1 MRRSVTLSFDFVLF
15 GATFLLILV
24 GVLFIYSSGVNSSG
38 LSVSREYL
46 KQLIWAGTGIS
57 ILLLF
62 AFLNYGTLRLL
73 SVYLYAISL
82 ILLLVTLAVGRDVNG
97 HRSWLGVGELGI
109 QPSEF
114 AKLSCILFL
123 ATYFS
128 NIGNGVRELPRL
140 LLGVFITMVPLGLIL
155 LQPDLGTTLVLVLIF
170 LFMAFMAGAQLRHV
184 FFIFLV
190 GALTIILA
198 ALPSILQRTGHGPA
212 LLGMMR
218 EPSSL
223 LYLIPPGAVVAGL
236 SLMGFRASRRIYF
249 YWIFYFAGLI
259 MVAAVCSI
267 AVRLALKDYQIM
279 RFVIFLNP
287 HLDPQGSGW
296 NILQSLTAIG
306 SGGFHGKGFLHGT
319 QSHYQFLPSQS
330 TDFIFSIITEEWG
343 FLGRPSRAGSLPH
356 RAAPWPGHRVEP
368 ENGFLR
374 PPGRR
379 GHPFHAF
386 SAHADQCGDGHG
398 HHARYGHTPPLP
410 LLWRVLPLGGPCL
423 HRNSYEPSQEKTQV
437 PCRMRE
443 AE

>member
-15 GATFLLILV
+15 GATFLLILM

-38 LSVSREYL
+38 IVISREYL
-46 KQLIWAGTGIS
+46 KQLIWAASGIG

-62 AFLNYGTLRLL
+62 SFLNYGTLRML

-82 ILLLVTLAVGRDVNG
+82 LLLLVTLAIGRDVNG

-114 AKLSCILFL
+114 AKISCILFL

-140 LLGVFITMVPLGLIL
+140 LLGVFIIMVPLGMIL
-155 LQPDLGTTLVLVLIF
+155 LQPDLGTTLVLIFIF
-170 LFMAFMAGAQLRHV
+170 LFMAFMAGAQLRHL
-184 FFIFLV
+184 FFILLV
-190 GALTIILA
+190 GMLTIVMA

-218 EPSSL
+218 EPTSL

-236 SLMGFRASRRIYF
+236 SLMGFRASRRPYF
-249 YWIFYFAGLI
+249 YWIFYFASLVMI
-259 MVAAVCSI
+259 AAVCSI

-330 TDFIFSIITEEWG
+330 TDFIFSIVTEEWG
-343 FLGRPSRAGSLPH
+343 FLGGLMVFVLYLIILLRGLGIVWSLRADS
-356 RAAPWPGHRVEP
+356 
-368 ENGFLR
+368 F
-374 PPGRR
+374 
-379 GHPFHAF
+379 
-386 SAHADQCGDGHG
+386 AHLVGGGILSMLFIHMVINAGMAMGIMPVTG
-398 HHARYGHTPPLP
+398 IP
-410 LLWRVLPLGGPCL
+410 LLFLSYGGSSLWAALACIGILMNL
-423 HRNSYEPSQEKTQV
+423 HRRRYRFP
-437 PCRMRE
+437 

>member
-190 GALTIILA
+190 GTLTIILA

-223 LYLIPPGAVVAGL
+223 LYLIPPGAVVTGL

-343 FLGRPSRAGSLPH
+343 FLGGLLVLGLYLIVLLRGLGIVWSLRTDSFAHLAGAGILSML
-356 RAAPWPGHRVEP
+356 
-368 ENGFLR
+368 FLHMLINAGMAMGIM
-374 PPGRR
+374 PVTGI
-379 GHPFHAF
+379 
-386 SAHADQCGDGHG
+386 
-398 HHARYGHTPPLP
+398 P
-410 LLWRVLPLGGPCL
+410 LLFLSYGGSSLWAGLASIGILMNL
-423 HRNSYEPSQEKTQV
+423 HRRRHRFP
-437 PCRMRE
+437 

>member
-15 GATFLLILV
+15 GATFVLILI

-38 LSVSREYL
+38 ASVSREYL
-46 KQLIWAGTGIS
+46 KQLIWAATGIA

-62 AFLNYGTLRLL
+62 SFLSYGTLRMV
-73 SVYLYAISL
+73 SVYLYGISL
-82 ILLLVTLAVGRDVNG
+82 LLLLITLAIGRDVNG
-97 HRSWLGVGELGI
+97 HRSWLGIGELGI

-114 AKLSCILFL
+114 AKLSTILFL

-140 LLGVFITMVPLGLIL
+140 LLGVLITFVPLILIL
-155 LQPDLGTTLVLVLIF
+155 MQPDLGTTLVLVMIF
-170 LFMAFMAGAQLRHV
+170 LFMAFLAGAQLRHL
-184 FFIFLV
+184 FFILV
-190 GALTIILA
+190 VGVLTIVIA
-198 ALPSILQRTGHGPA
+198 ALPSILQRTGRGAA
-212 LLGMMR
+212 LLGLMR
-218 EPSSL
+218 EPTSL

-236 SLMGFRASRRIYF
+236 SLLGFRASRRAYF
-249 YWIFYFAGLI
+249 YWIFYFASVI
-259 MVAAVCSI
+259 MVSAVCSI

-343 FLGRPSRAGSLPH
+343 FLGGLLIFLLYLVILLRGLGIVWSLRTDSFAHLTGGGILSMLFFHMLINAGMAMGIMPVT
-356 RAAPWPGHRVEP
+356 GI
-368 ENGFLR
+368 
-374 PPGRR
+374 
-379 GHPFHAF
+379 
-386 SAHADQCGDGHG
+386 
-398 HHARYGHTPPLP
+398 P
-410 LLWRVLPLGGPCL
+410 LLFVSYGGSSLWAGLASVGILINL
-423 HRNSYEPSQEKTQV
+423 HRRRYRFPSG
-437 PCRMRE
+437 
-443 AE
+443 